1 MALDFPIALAKTS
14 YDPGSLADA
23 MAAIAPLLPLKR
35 SWTGQIVL
43 LKPNL
48 ITGLGSALACTS
60 ASVVVAVA
68 RWFLDHGARVRIGDS
83 PAFGTAG
90 GVMDRWGMRSAL
102 AGLPVD
108 IDDFSQKTT
117 MVLADGLRLGL
128 ATAALECDLFVN
140 LPKLKAHDQML
151 VTGAVKNLYGVVV
164 GSRKAM
170 LHMTHGGS
178 HSQFADLLIQL
189 PGLLP
194 AQVSLVDAVEVMHRS
209 GPVSGERLELGCIA
223 GGRDPVALDT
233 ALLGLLHLPLERSP
247 LWQAAARLRHPGCS
261 LPHLRFPLAQPED
274 FAGSAFVAPESLDNV
289 RFNPFRFVASMVKRW
304 HRARPA

>member
-1 MALDFPIALAKTS
+1 MSLEFPIALAKAG
-14 YDPGSLADA
+14 YDPGSLAAA
-23 MAAIAPLLPLKR
+23 MAAIVPLLPLKR
-35 SWTGQIVL
+35 SWAGQIVL

-60 ASVVVAVA
+60 TPMVVAVA

-83 PAFGTAG
+83 PAFGTTR

-102 AGLPVD
+102 AGLAVD

-117 MVLADGLRLGL
+117 MVLADGMRLGL
-128 ATAALECDLFVN
+128 ATAALECDLLVN
-140 LPKLKAHDQML
+140 LPRLKAHDQML
-151 VTGAVKNLYGVVV
+151 ISAAVKNLYGVVV

-178 HSQFADLLIQL
+178 HRQFADLLIQL

-209 GPVSGERLELGCIA
+209 GPVGGERLELGCIA
-223 GGRDPVALDT
+223 GGCDPVAVDT

-247 LWQAAARLRHPGCS
+247 LWQAAVRQGHPGS
-261 LPHLRFPLAQPED
+261 TWQQLRFPLAQPEE
-274 FAGSAFVAPESLDNV
+274 FTGSAFVAPESLDNI
-289 RFNPFRFVASMVKRW
+289 RFNPFRFVTSMVKRW
-304 HRARPA
+304 YRARPV